1 MSTMSPNT
9 SLLDAKNASPSNLTP
24 APLTGP
30 SSAVVFAFQGLQPPS
45 NLYVNVDD
53 QLIIS
58 AATSQT
64 AEVVTIN
71 ARLLMPNGRVEDMQ
85 FQIRPANTR
94 VVLKQAFPLA
104 EGFLLSVS
112 ASAAVAVTRG
122 QTFVRVSLQRSA
134 SGAGQ
139 PAYCLMADYA
149 TTQAVPGY
157 PNGRTLSPT
166 EGPGNVYTFSNPPP
180 AAGNDFNCPVPTYA
194 RWRIRA
200 VTAQL
205 TTSAGV
211 VNREPA
217 LIIYQSGN
225 ITYQAAALVV
235 QTASTT
241 VFYSGVGL
249 TPYTQCNPLI
259 QLIGMPPD
267 LVLSGQIGAAASIR
281 SNTINLQGADQ
292 WTSQIFIVEEW
303 LDNV

>member
-1 MSTMSPNT
+1 MSRNT

-94 VVLKQAFPLA
+94 VVLKQSFPLA

-139 PAYCLMADYA
+139 PAYVLLADYV

-157 PNGRTLSPT
+157 PNGRILSPT
-166 EGPGNVYTFSNPPP
+166 EGPGYIYGVSVGNP
-180 AAGNDFNCPVPTYA
+180 
-194 RWRIRA
+194 
-200 VTAQL
+200 
-205 TTSAGV
+205 SAGV
-211 VNREPA
+211 GWQIANPTNARWKIRSFEATLTTNATAGNRTPQVTIA
-217 LIIYQSGN
+217 DLGGGVFLGPGIASIP
-225 ITYQAAALVV
+225 
-235 QTASTT
+235 ASTSAI
-241 VFYSGVGL
+241 VSGFAC
-249 TPYTQCNPLI
+249 TPY
-259 QLIGMPPD
+259 
-267 LVLSGQIGAAASIR
+267 AAASVGEFVVPIPPDCFLPGPPTV
-281 SNTINLQGADQ
+281 SAYLAVSAVGTLGTDQ
-292 WTSQIFIVEEW
+292 WSNIRVLVEEW